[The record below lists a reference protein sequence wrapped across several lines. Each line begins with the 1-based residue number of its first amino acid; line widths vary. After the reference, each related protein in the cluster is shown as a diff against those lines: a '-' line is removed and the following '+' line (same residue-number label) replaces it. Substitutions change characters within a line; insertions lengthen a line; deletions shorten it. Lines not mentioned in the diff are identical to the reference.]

1 MSRHRRGSLTKTT
14 RRVLQATSPSNFLEV
29 FSIGIARKG
38 VFGGELTIDF
48 GFSDRLRLED
58 ENEAAKTGRKSNFLR
73 LERETGFEPATSTL
87 ARSHSTAELL
97 PLSIQHSKHLLPIR
111 SRDGQEHLLG
121 GSRFLLRSLDY
132 KLARSFS
139 REWETRLEN
148 SSPAAC

>member
-97 PLSIQHSKHLLPIR
+97 PLSTKHSKDLLPR
-111 SRDGQEHLLG
+111 LTRDRRAELPARVQFLLG
-121 GSRFLLRSLDY
+121 DLII
-132 KLARSFS
+132 
-139 REWETRLEN
+139 N
-148 SSPAAC
+148 